1 MVPQLPNLTAPP
13 GYRPQANDTSLEVD
27 LLDFYLLRQRTPTE
41 RLRMAAA
48 LMQTAR
54 QWSLD
59 CLGRQFAHLPPPA
72 FARKLAEV
80 WLQDDC
86 PAHYIPTGSKMTWIQ
101 DTTALVAQLHQIFL
115 TVQVPYYVTGGVAA
129 ITYGEPRTT
138 RDLDMVISVSRD
150 ALGPLAAALEAAGF
164 YVPGVE
170 DVAMGRMHTLQVT
183 QVATISRADFVLA
196 DTSEYEQLKFARRR
210 LIPLPHGPEVYVAAP
225 EDIVVSKLRWG
236 QTSQSEKQWRDVLGI
251 LKTQQDDLD
260 YDYMHVWAASFN
272 LSQQLEQ
279 AILAAG
285 VRPIADQQWAMAIYP
300 VVIRAFAIAHSRGRT
315 SRPSPTQEIADG
327 HHYTL
332 VKSSTAQTLTIMSKL
347 DDRDIA
353 QFALSGTVLSAS
365 PSGQDRRQWQAIAQR
380 VAAS

>member
-1 MVPQLPNLTAPP
+1 MVTQLPKLSAPP
-13 GYRPQANDTSLEVD
+13 GYRPQANDTSLEAD

-41 RLRMAAA
+41 RLSMAAA
-48 LMQTAR
+48 LMQSAR

-59 CLGRQFAHLPPPA
+59 CLGRQFSHLPPPA

-101 DTTALVAQLHQIFL
+101 DATALVAQLHHLFL

-138 RDLDMVISVSRD
+138 RDLDMVISVSRQ
-150 ALGPLAAALEAAGF
+150 ALGPLVAALEAADF

-183 QVATISRADFVLA
+183 QVATISRANLVLA
-196 DTSEYEQLKFARRR
+196 DTSEYEQLKFERRH
-210 LIPLPHGPEVYVAAP
+210 LIPLPNGPEVYLASP
-225 EDIVVSKLRWG
+225 EDIVISKLRWG

-251 LKTQQDDLD
+251 LKTQQDALD
-260 YDYMHVWAASFN
+260 YEYMHAWAAVFN

-279 AILAAG
+279 VILAAG
-285 VRPIADQQWAMAIYP
+285 VSAIADQQWAITIYP
-300 VVIRAFAIAHSRGRT
+300 VMVRAFAIAQSRGRT
-315 SRPSPTQEIADG
+315 SRPRSTLEIADG

-332 VKSSTAQTLTIMSKL
+332 IKAGNDQTLTIMSKL

-353 QFALSGTVLSAS
+353 QFTLSGTVLSAS
-365 PSGQDRRQWQAIAQR
+365 PSLQDRRQWQAIAQR
-380 VAAS
+380 VEAS